1 MLERVRFLDT
11 SAGLVEVVIE
21 REVVSSLDGLL
32 SREEIVRRWK
42 VGTRGGGGL
51 GLVAGREG
59 KEEKE
64 EGVRAMIGSARRKWK
79 RESGRVRSSELLY
92 SSGPRVFLGSEHGD
106 GSSGGMRGRARRREA
121 SASAERD
128 GT

>member
-1 MLERVRFLDT
+1 M
-11 SAGLVEVVIE
+11 
-21 REVVSSLDGLL
+21 VSSAEKRLSVVGRSAPEVGAGSDL
-32 SREEIVRRWK
+32 SR
-42 VGTRGGGGL
+42 GG
-51 GLVAGREG
+51 RG

-64 EGVRAMIGSARRKWK
+64 EGVRAMIGSAGRKWK
-79 RESGRVRSSELLY
+79 RESGQVRSSELLY